1 MKSFALASLF
11 SSEYIENKK
20 VKNLTQKEL
29 IFLLKDKLP
38 PDILTQ
44 QLFQENI
51 ELEKALSFERRKT
64 NMLLDDLDSL
74 HQESE
79 LCF

>member
-1 MKSFALASLF
+1 
-11 SSEYIENKK
+11 
-20 VKNLTQKEL
+20 L
-29 IFLLKDKLP
+29 IFLLKDKFP
-38 PDILTQ
+38 QDMLTQ